1 MFTAIYFAGNE
12 AWYVQ
17 WWLFFCGLLFSLFLG
32 SVFAGVWVRWRTFG
46 LVTTFIVLAFAL
58 VGILALLTVNALW
71 DELVTAIWNLGWV
84 GASSASLV
92 VTALLAVL
100 GFVLLRR
107 ATPKS

>member
-1 MFTAIYFAGNE
+1 M
-12 AWYVQ
+12 
-17 WWLFFCGLLFSLFLG
+17 
-32 SVFAGVWVRWRTFG
+32 R
-46 LVTTFIVLAFAL
+46 
-58 VGILALLTVNALW
+58 
-71 DELVTAIWNLGWV
+71 ELWNLGWV